1 MSDKL
6 QRARH
11 IRPNPPDPT
20 DGSAAPLGRHGRP
33 SASGDGDASQAQG
46 APRNNPRAN
55 AEARIPARG
64 RHRGVDK
71 TLLRPPTDPGATG
84 LIPVV
89 GSHAGLD
96 RTIPGATAEGS
107 IRQQEV
113 IVAEAAEDEVANRGG
128 EGSGALSAESVGAS
142 AALISICVI
151 ISRITGFA
159 RTWAMAF
166 ALGSTFVS
174 SSYQVA
180 NNLPNMLYEL
190 VMGGMLITA
199 FLPVYLSVKKQLG
212 DRRGNEYASNLL
224 TIVVALLAI
233 VSVLCMVF
241 AGQIIYTQSFYSNQD
256 EMALAVFFFQF
267 FAIQIVFYGASSI
280 VSGLLNAN
288 REYFWS
294 SFAPVFNNL
303 IVIASFILYAV
314 IAQTD
319 QNLAFL
325 AIAIGNPL
333 GVFVQMAFQIPAL
346 KKVGIRLRPRIDWH
360 DPALADTLRL
370 GAPAVFVTVCSFA
383 TVSAQNA
390 ASYVFADNG
399 PSVIAYARL
408 WFTFPYSFLAVPV
421 TTTLFT
427 ELSDMQADENT
438 RGVVAGI
445 IDGTRQ
451 ILFLMIP
458 MALYLH
464 TARDAVPYRRVHRR
478 CHRADRELSGCHGR
492 GAAVL
497 RGERLPEQDL
507 QLHPAHGGF
516 LGHQL
521 CGRGGPGGG
530 YAGGGLGLPAG
541 AGRDAGVHRS
551 LDHRLLCDRRR
562 DRLRVPAASL
572 RPHGARRGDALV
584 LRGARLGRRRGCGGL
599 RGARG
604 AHARLRAHGRQR
616 CPRLR
621 LRGCR
626 RPGGSRRDVRPRR
639 ARQLARSVVYLRC
652 GAEGRPEAEAVTTR
666 KRDSMAVKLKSP
678 AQIEAMKEAGRVS
691 ALALRRVG
699 EAIEPGI
706 TTAELDAIAE
716 KVIRAEGGI
725 PAFKGYGGFPGSI
738 CASVNDAVVHGIPSR
753 KLVLRE
759 GDIISIDTGAIVD
772 GWVGDNAWTYPVGKV
787 APEVQRLLEVG
798 ERCMWEGLD
807 NALPTKRLGDIGHAV
822 QSLAEA
828 AGYSV
833 VRDYVGHGIG
843 REMHEDP
850 NVPNFGRRRTGLKL
864 LPGMV
869 LAIEPM
875 VNAGTRKVKQCSDGW
890 LVRTRD
896 GKPSVHF
903 EKTVAITEDG
913 PVVLTTEEG
922 HERPV

>member
-1 MSDKL
+1 MLAFANHLDGENAAALGAQVAGQGLGHERHHAIGVGIGEKPQPSEVDGQDGNLAVMEQVHGMQHGAVAAEHDDKRQLPGQLRTHVTAPLVGAKRRGIDEQRLDSLARKIGGEQQRGVNSLRVGVIVYDKYVHGALLSEFAMMDELYRSSSKSSPMSDKL

-11 IRPNPPDPT
+11 IRSNPPDPT
-20 DGSAAPLGRHGRP
+20 DRNA
-33 SASGDGDASQAQG
+33 

-96 RTIPGATAEGS
+96 RTIPGATAEAS

-113 IVAEAAEDEVANRGG
+113 IVAEAAEAEAAGRGG
-128 EGSGALSAESVGAS
+128 ASAGKLSAESVGAS

-224 TIVVALLAI
+224 TIVVVLLAI

-267 FAIQIVFYGASSI
+267 FSIQIVFYGASSI

-346 KKVGIRLRPRIDWH
+346 KKVGIRLRPRIDWR
-360 DPALADTLRL
+360 DPALVDTLRL

-427 ELSDMQADENT
+427 ELSDMQADGNT
-438 RGVVAGI
+438 RGVIAGI

-458 MALYLH
+458 MALYLMVFATPLVTLYH
-464 TARDAVPYRRVHRR
+464 IGAFTADAIGQIASYLAVMAVALPFYGVNAYLNKIFSSIRRMGVFSVINF
-478 CHRADRELSGCHGR
+478 AAVAAQVAVTL
-492 GAAVL
+492 GAAWAYQQGLDVTLESIAASTIVSYVIGDVIAFAYL
-497 RGERLPEQDL
+497 RR
-507 QLHPAHGGF
+507 HF
-516 LGHQL
+516 
-521 CGRGGPGGG
+521 GPM
-530 YAGGGLGLPAG
+530 GLGA
-541 AGRDAGVHRS
+541 VMRS
-551 LDHRLLCDRRR
+551 FI
-562 DRLRVPAASL
+562 V
-572 RPHGARRGDALV
+572 
-584 LRGARLGRRRGCGGL
+584 
-599 RGARG
+599 
-604 AHARLRAHGRQR
+604 
-616 CPRLR
+616 
-621 LRGCR
+621 
-626 RPGGSRRDVRPRR
+626 
-639 ARQLARSVVYLRC
+639 
-652 GAEGRPEAEAVTTR
+652 
-666 KRDSMAVKLKSP
+666 
-678 AQIEAMKEAGRVS
+678 
-691 ALALRRVG
+691 ALAL
-699 EAIEPGI
+699 
-706 TTAELDAIAE
+706 
-716 KVIRAEGGI
+716 GG
-725 PAFKGYGGFPGSI
+725 AGAVVGYGVLVGLTLGFGPM
-738 CASVNDAVVHGIPSR
+738 
-753 KLVLRE
+753 
-759 GDIISIDTGAIVD
+759 D
-772 GWVGDNAWTYPVGKV
+772 G
-787 APEVQRLLEVG
+787 
-798 ERCMWEGLD
+798 
-807 NALPTKRLGDIGHAV
+807 
-822 QSLAEA
+822 
-828 AGYSV
+828 SV
-833 VRDYVGHGIG
+833 VRAFAYVVAGGCAAL
-843 REMHEDP
+843 
-850 NVPNFGRRRTGLKL
+850 VVTFGPAVRGDW
-864 LPGMV
+864 PEASFISGAV
-869 LAIEPM
+869 
-875 VNAGTRKVKQCSDGW
+875 RKVARK
-890 LVRTRD
+890 LRR
-896 GKPSVHF
+896 
-903 EKTVAITEDG
+903 
-913 PVVLTTEEG
+913 
-922 HERPV
+922 